1 MQLQAMKYEHG
12 HSGCVP
18 WADWL
23 PRIQCVSI
31 SLSNFYPTPLSS
43 QIYKQGDNN
52 QVSFKK
58 ATKQNG
64 AEHAVLYG
72 MWLSI
77 CFFFME
83 CMLLPST
90 LRLFKSP
97 CTSRLFQS
105 PCWNFS
111 FIYGCSGIVL
121 MLN

>member
-77 CFFFME
+77 CFFF
-83 CMLLPST
+83 L
-90 LRLFKSP
+90 
-97 CTSRLFQS
+97 
-105 PCWNFS
+105 WNACYFPPH
-111 FIYGCSGIVL
+111 CVC
-121 MLN
+121 LNPHAHYVCFNPHAGTFPLSMAAVG